1 MRRERFTPIES
12 WAVRSKSR
20 AFGFL
25 LGLAL
30 SISVSFTG
38 VAVLLA
44 TVVSHGLLPL
54 AIAST
59 P

>member
-1 MRRERFTPIES
+1 MRREGFTPIES
-12 WAVRSKSR
+12 WAIRSKFR

-30 SISVSFTG
+30 SISLCFTG
-38 VAVLLA
+38 FAVLLA
-44 TVVSHGLLPL
+44 TIATRGLLPL
-54 AIAST
+54 AAAST

>member
-1 MRRERFTPIES
+1 MRKEQFTPIES
-12 WAVRSKSR
+12 WAIRSKLR

-30 SISVSFTG
+30 FISASFTG
-38 VAVLLA
+38 IAVLLA
-44 TVVSHGLLPL
+44 TIANHGLLPL